1 MTDSGIQVRVLP
13 PETLP
18 VSRGPIEFVE
28 RKGLGH
34 PDTLCDAFAEQLAV
48 ALAHRYRAETGG
60 LLHFN
65 VDKMLLSAGE
75 VERGFGGGRIVR
87 PATLYVGDRVATRYR
102 GRDLGVVEL
111 VHATAASFF
120 AHALPHLDLAAGLRI
135 EPVFGA
141 GSGELADVIRAQ
153 ASRSNDTSAAV
164 GFAPATPLER
174 ATLELER
181 WLNGA
186 EFKQRFASTGQ
197 DVKIMAVRHAHAVD
211 FTVAMPFLAA
221 AIGDAASYREA
232 RAAVTAAAIARARE
246 LLGDGFSVSLVL
258 NALDDPD
265 QGSRGVYLTLSG
277 TSAEHGDSGEV
288 GRGNRANGLITLC
301 DRRAW
306 KRSRARTR
314 SPTSARSTACSHSR
328 WRKRR
333 CGCFRHRPHRSLAG
347 LADRCTDRP
356 AAVRRGG
363 ALADAG
369 HGRDGLAEQVA
380 GIIEA
385 RLSRL
390 PQLCDELS
398 VAPGRRSEAGAAIT
412 AAPATLD
419 RARRA
424 VEDRARHAAERQALA
439 RRRAAPGCAHEHAVR
454 APVESMLHQQ
464 PPRVGLGDQAGHG
477 EAGGPERRA
486 RRSLCALC
494 PRSLGRR

>member
-288 GRGNRANGLITLC
+288 GRGNRANGLITFMRPSGMEAVAGKNPVAHVGKIYSVLAFALAQEAVRVLPGI
-301 DRRAW
+301 DHIAVW
-306 KRSRARTR
+306 LVSRIGA
-314 SPTSARSTACSHSR
+314 PI
-328 WRKRR
+328 
-333 CGCFRHRPHRSLAG
+333 
-347 LADRCTDRP
+347 DRP
-356 AAVRRGG
+356 QCVAVELLPMPGM
-363 ALADAG
+363 DE
-369 HGRDGLAEQVA
+369 DGLAAQVA

-390 PQLCDELS
+390 PQLCDELE
-398 VAPGRRSEAGAAIT
+398 RGAWPT
-412 AAPATLD
+412 F
-419 RARRA
+419 
-424 VEDRARHAAERQALA
+424 
-439 RRRAAPGCAHEHAVR
+439 
-454 APVESMLHQQ
+454 
-464 PPRVGLGDQAGHG
+464 
-477 EAGGPERRA
+477 
-486 RRSLCALC
+486 
-494 PRSLGRR
+494 